1 MIRSLRHSLVA
12 AAAVSLL
19 GLAGCGGQPPKPEPD
34 PTIVQLD
41 LLADPSANADARGR
55 GTPVVVRY
63 YLLQSAAAFEGAD
76 FFSLFERDEAL
87 LASAKVQREQVTLT
101 PGQKYTTELRPRENA
116 NFLGVFVAYREV
128 NRTRWRATARIPQN
142 KTSKYIIRVGRD
154 GVSITSLT
162 P

>member
-1 MIRSLRHSLVA
+1 MVRSLAHSLVA
-12 AAAVSLL
+12 AAAVSIL

-41 LLADPSANADARGR
+41 LLADSSANADANGR

-63 YLLQSAAAFEGAD
+63 YLLQSAAAFDGAD

-87 LASAKVQREQVTLT
+87 LGTATTRREQVTLI
-101 PGQKYTTELRPRENA
+101 PGQKYTNELRPQGEA
-116 NFLGVFVAYREV
+116 NFLGVFVAYRDV

-142 KTSKYIIRVGRD
+142 KTSKYVIRVGRD
-154 GVSITSLT
+154 GVSITPLM